1 MFKEELIWVN
11 EAEALNNFC
20 LALTFSDGSR
30 KVFDCKPLMNKDSR
44 YRVLL
49 ENDNFKNFDIDGWT
63 VTWMG
68 GTVDIAPEYLY
79 LKSI

>member
-1 MFKEELIWVN
+1 MKSS
-11 EAEALNNFC
+11 
-20 LALTFSDGSR
+20 LTILQQGPKSDARTAGGSR

-49 ENDNFKNFDIDGWT
+49 EKDNFKNFDLDGWT

-68 GTVDIAPEYLY
+68 GAIDIAPEYLY
-79 LKSI
+79 QKSI